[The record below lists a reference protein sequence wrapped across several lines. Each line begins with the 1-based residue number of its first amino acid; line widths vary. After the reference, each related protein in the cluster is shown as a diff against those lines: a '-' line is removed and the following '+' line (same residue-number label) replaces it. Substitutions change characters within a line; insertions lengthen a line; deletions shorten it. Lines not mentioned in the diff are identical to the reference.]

1 MLNEKI
7 SFSKKNLDLYL
18 RELAKEFLK
27 KNGKYM
33 KAEIILTGG
42 AAIVANYGFREM
54 TYDIDA
60 IILASSAMKDVIS
73 TVGNK
78 FDLPAGWMNND
89 FMRTRSYS
97 SKLVECSV
105 YYKTFSNILTVRT
118 IGGEYLIAMKL
129 VSGRKYKNDLSDITG
144 ILMSHEKK
152 KDPITM
158 DRIGHA
164 VEKLYGSWEIVSEDM
179 KEFITKLINNKSY
192 LEAYSY
198 IRNEESDNKDILM
211 EIQQENPKAVN
222 EKNINEILSVARE
235 KLKKS

>member
-18 RELAKEFLK
+18 RELAKEFRK

-60 IILASSAMKDVIS
+60 IILASSAMKDAIS

>member
-18 RELAKEFLK
+18 RELAKEFRK

-60 IILASSAMKDVIS
+60 IILASSARKDVIS

-105 YYKTFSNILTVRT
+105 YYKTFSNTLF
-118 IGGEYLIAMKL
+118 
-129 VSGRKYKNDLSDITG
+129 S
-144 ILMSHEKK
+144 
-152 KDPITM
+152 
-158 DRIGHA
+158 
-164 VEKLYGSWEIVSEDM
+164 
-179 KEFITKLINNKSY
+179 
-192 LEAYSY
+192 
-198 IRNEESDNKDILM
+198 
-211 EIQQENPKAVN
+211 
-222 EKNINEILSVARE
+222 
-235 KLKKS
+235 

>member
-1 MLNEKI
+1 M
-7 SFSKKNLDLYL
+7 
-18 RELAKEFLK
+18 
-27 KNGKYM
+27 
-33 KAEIILTGG
+33 
-42 AAIVANYGFREM
+42 
-54 TYDIDA
+54 
-60 IILASSAMKDVIS
+60 
-73 TVGNK
+73 
-78 FDLPAGWMNND
+78 
-89 FMRTRSYS
+89 
-97 SKLVECSV
+97 
-105 YYKTFSNILTVRT
+105 
-118 IGGEYLIAMKL
+118 IAMKL